1 MRDGETP
8 CAPLTTTIRDSV
20 RHQENVRAKVP
31 LAFSSRLRYRLSGTA
46 VKDRRSK
53 ARLIRDCWPEFRP
66 FVESGYLLKD
76 IWVEW
81 NGKLNVSYR
90 QFTRIVMSLHQNAAE
105 LTARHTV
112 PGKETTEKPTTQPR
126 VMANGREIDPFV
138 NLKKTDGKV
147 GFDYKGTRSVDELV

>member
-1 MRDGETP
+1 MRQQGNA
-8 CAPLTTTIRDSV
+8 C
-20 RHQENVRAKVP
+20 AKVP
-31 LAFSSRLRYRLSGTA
+31 LAFSALLRYRLSGTA
-46 VKDRRSK
+46 VKDQPRDRRSK

-90 QFTRIVMSLHQNAAE
+90 QFTRIVMSLHNNAGE

-112 PGKETTEKPTTQPR
+112 PGKETTGKPATQPR
-126 VMANGREIDPFV
+126 VIANGREVDPFV
-138 NLKKTDGKV
+138 NLKKTDGKA

>member
-1 MRDGETP
+1 M
-8 CAPLTTTIRDSV
+8 
-20 RHQENVRAKVP
+20 RHQGNVRAKVP
-31 LAFSSRLRYRLSGTA
+31 LAFWLCLRYRLSGTA
-46 VKDRRSK
+46 AKEPPRDRRSK
-53 ARLIRDCWPEFRP
+53 ARLTRDCWPEFRP

-90 QFTRIVMSLHQNAAE
+90 QFTRIVMSLHNNAGG

-112 PGKETTEKPTTQPR
+112 PGKETTGKLATQLR
-126 VMANGREIDPFV
+126 VMANGREVDPFV

-147 GFDYKGTRSVDELV
+147 SFDYKGSRSVDELV